1 MATAESLAAAWAL
14 VSAAIT
20 ANAVHPPP
28 VPTAA
33 VMKEAAAGRLGRISL
48 GENGVAGFAVLKA
61 SQAQVWLS
69 LTDDRLSEDVAGLTE
84 IALEGRWSSPKV
96 LYQRV
101 DLPWPVDDRH
111 WVLRLSNNATLATTS
126 GVWERSWKLANDRLA
141 ESRDRTDATVFDTS
155 VSMYQNKGSWILI
168 PLDTGETFGVYQV
181 WVDLGG
187 KIPAE
192 AAEAYTRSSLLG
204 FVRGVE
210 AHVPDIVG
218 RYGPGCTPQPG
229 GDGALIPCFGG

>member
-1 MATAESLAAAWAL
+1 MASVESLAAAWAL

-20 ANAVHPPP
+20 AEAVHPPP
-28 VPTAA
+28 VPTTA
-33 VMKEAAAGRLGRISL
+33 VLKDAAAGRVGRISL
-48 GENGVAGFAVLKA
+48 GENGVAGFAVLEA

-84 IALEGRWSSPKV
+84 IAIEGSWSKPKV

-111 WVLRLSNNATLATTS
+111 WVLRLANNTGLAQAC

-141 ESRDRTDATVFDTS
+141 ESRERTDATAFDTS
-155 VSMYQNKGSWILI
+155 VTMSQNKGSWTLI

-187 KIPAE
+187 NIPAE

-210 AHVPDIVG
+210 AHVPDIRA
-218 RYGPGCTPQPG
+218 RYGAGCTPQPG
-229 GDGALIPCFGG
+229 GDGMPIPCFGG